1 MIAPTEGSVVLNLSG
16 EVEGRIVTNKQG
28 VMTVE
33 TDVVEESSSGGET
46 LTGGGTLIV
55 DIIMDTESDEPVPTG
70 INKTYNEISTALE
83 SGSFV
88 VFRYIYEYEEDGE
101 SYYEAYFSPLAQV
114 QSVIS
119 ESEEHY
125 MVMTG
130 NNGTFASTDPDENM
144 AIYSGSDEGG
154 SSSPSL

>member
-1 MIAPTEGSVVLNLSG
+1 MIAPTEGSVVLNLDG

-46 LTGGGTLIV
+46 LIV
-55 DIIMDTESDEPVPTG
+55 DVILDTESDEPIPTG

-88 VFRYIYEYEEDGE
+88 VFRLVIESEADGTQT
-101 SYYEAYFSPLAQV
+101 YEASFSPLTQV
-114 QSVIS
+114 EATVSGS
-119 ESEEHY
+119 EAEYVVVS
-125 MVMTG
+125 G
-130 NNGTFASTDPDENM
+130 NQMIFIATDPDENM
-144 AIYSGSDEGG
+144 TVDSGSDEGG